1 MELDHILAIVNII
14 ANGVIGISLGAFFV
28 LLYGNANSIV
38 HKWPI
43 VKHWSVKI
51 GLITAIA
58 ASLYN
63 SMNSVVRQIMP
74 RHYDDGSI
82 IIDFVTVPPGE
93 IVMNVGL
100 AIIFSWAF
108 YFHKFHFLK
117 VMSEVKKTVR
127 SKITPKAK
135 AKTKAKTNG
144 RSKLSTRGRN

>member
-14 ANGVIGISLGAFFV
+14 ANATIGLSLGAFFI

-43 VKHWSVKI
+43 IKHWSVKI
-51 GLITAIA
+51 GLIVAVA
-58 ASLYN
+58 ASFYN
-63 SMNSVVRQIMP
+63 SMNAIVRHILP
-74 RHYDDGSI
+74 RDGSVDI
-82 IIDFVTVPPGE
+82 MIDFVNTPPGE
-93 IVMNVGL
+93 VVMNIGL

-117 VMSEVKKTVR
+117 VMGEIKKTVK
-127 SKITPKAK
+127 SKVTPKT
-135 AKTKAKTNG
+135 KTKAKTNV

>member
-1 MELDHILAIVNII
+1 MELDHILSIVNII
-14 ANGVIGISLGAFFV
+14 ANITIGVSLGAFFV
-28 LLYGNANSIV
+28 LLYGNAESIV

-43 VKHWSVKI
+43 IKHWSVKI
-51 GLITAIA
+51 GLIIAIA

-63 SMNSVVRQIMP
+63 AMNSIVRQVMP

-93 IVMNVGL
+93 IIMNVGL

-117 VMSEVKKTVR
+117 VMGEMKKTVK
-127 SKITPKAK
+127 SKITPKTKPK
-135 AKTKAKTNG
+135 ANTNV
-144 RSKLSTRGRN
+144 RSKLPPRNRN

>member
-14 ANGVIGISLGAFFV
+14 ANATIGISLGAFFI

-51 GLITAIA
+51 GLIIAVA

-63 SMNSVVRQIMP
+63 SMNTVVRQIMP

-82 IIDFVTVPPGE
+82 IIDFVNTPPGE
-93 IVMNVGL
+93 VIMNVGL

-117 VMSEVKKTVR
+117 VMGDLKKTVKTKVA
-127 SKITPKAK
+127 SKTKA
-135 AKTKAKTNG
+135 KAKTNG